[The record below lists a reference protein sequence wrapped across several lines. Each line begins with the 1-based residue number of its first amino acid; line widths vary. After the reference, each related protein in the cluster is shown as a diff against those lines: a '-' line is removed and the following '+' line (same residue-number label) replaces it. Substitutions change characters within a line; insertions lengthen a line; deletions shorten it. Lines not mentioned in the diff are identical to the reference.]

1 MEALGDEGRCQQ
13 IFQKTSQPLAKAEKA
28 TFLRG
33 LRSEREKRLVAY
45 EAAYARAA
53 AAHVPKYLATDGL
66 GERARAAREKLAALA
81 KLEFLPQSDA
91 DGAGGLRG
99 EVAEAMTTLR
109 EAYLLGPEDLA
120 SAFPQMAEART
131 KMQNLL
137 LVTDWVRMAAGLG
150 ATVFEEPL
158 ADAKFMGAARA
169 AQKAGKTRDRQK
181 NCRCG
186 QEAEYR
192 WIRYGIWHRKMAK
205 PRESCQKKIENIYI
219 VINLFSATY
228 VFKVYAYGLLRSF
241 TSPRSAA
248 RLVPSF
254 AVVNGLAA
262 FGVGCGD
269 NDQVLVCVES
279 NV

>member
-1 MEALGDEGRCQQ
+1 MRGLVLTGLFFSLAVVALPTRSVRSEEPAAAVDHAAMLAEVMGALGDEGRCQQ
-13 IFQKTSQPLAKAEKA
+13 IFQQTIQPLAKAEKA

-169 AQKAGKTRDRQK
+169 AQKAGKTQDRQK

-205 PRESCQKKIENIYI
+205 PRESCQKKIGKMAEQ
-219 VINLFSATY
+219 LFFCKS
-228 VFKVYAYGLLRSF
+228 
-241 TSPRSAA
+241 
-248 RLVPSF
+248 
-254 AVVNGLAA
+254 
-262 FGVGCGD
+262 
-269 NDQVLVCVES
+269 ES
-279 NV
+279 G